1 MSTDAKVTRD
11 LIETLRDGEEGF
23 AKVADK
29 LEGSD
34 TPQIGETMRRL
45 SNQRAQFRIELDEL
59 AKAYDDDVDESGST
73 VAALHRGWID
83 LKDALTGS
91 SPAHVLKAAETGE
104 EHAVSEYDKALD
116 ADVSDGLRAVVV
128 RQRNDIVAARDEV
141 KALAAQQS

>member
-1 MSTDAKVTRD
+1 MSTDAKVTKE

-23 AKVADK
+23 AKVAEK

-34 TPQIGETMRRL
+34 APEIGATMRRL
-45 SNQRAQFRIELDEL
+45 SDQRAQFRTELDEL

-73 VAALHRGWID
+73 AGALHRGWIN

-128 RQRNDIVAARDEV
+128 RQRDDIVAARAEV
-141 KALAAQQS
+141 QALAAQQS

>member
-141 KALAAQQS
+141 KALAAQKS